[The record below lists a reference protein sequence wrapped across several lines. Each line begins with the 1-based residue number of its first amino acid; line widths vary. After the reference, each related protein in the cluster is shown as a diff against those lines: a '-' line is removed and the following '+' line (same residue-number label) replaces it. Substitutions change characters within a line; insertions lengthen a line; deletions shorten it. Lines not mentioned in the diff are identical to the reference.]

1 MGSAKSTIYKLL
13 RMHNDYN
20 AIRKGRMGRRLAR
33 RAYGRAT
40 GRAARRIFK

>member
-1 MGSAKSTIYKLL
+1 MKSTIYKLL
-13 RMHNDYN
+13 RLSNDLN
-20 AIRKGRMGRRLAR
+20 AIRRGRAGRRIAR

>member
-1 MGSAKSTIYKLL
+1 MYKLL
-13 RMHNDYN
+13 RLSNDVN
-20 AIRKGRMGRRLAR
+20 AIRRGRMGRRAAR

>member
-1 MGSAKSTIYKLL
+1 MKSMIYKLL
-13 RMHNDYN
+13 RLSNDLN
-20 AIRKGRMGRRLAR
+20 AIRRGRVGRRIAR